1 MLIAAVLLDLNVSFG
16 TIAPPLLLLPAIML
30 VLLLSNEFSKLD
42 GDSTYGD
49 GC

>member
-1 MLIAAVLLDLNVSFG
+1 MLIAAVLMDLNVSLG
-16 TIAPPLLLLPAIML
+16 MTAPLLLLLPAIML

-42 GDSTYGD
+42 GDITYGD